1 MHPIQKFTAEC
12 EKLTKPYGVGL
23 EKPPK
28 EIDADL
34 AMPCF
39 TLAKEMKKS
48 PQDIAKEIA
57 KSIAG
62 KKHESIKKIEASGP
76 YVNFYAGW
84 EKISVMVI
92 KQVIKENW
100 KYGSGK
106 KSIGAKQTDAKRINA
121 KGVSQRGAKQ
131 SASSSS
137 GKVIVEFAHP
147 NTHKLFHIGHL
158 RNITTGEAVSR
169 ILEFSGTNVI
179 RANYQG
185 DVGLHIAKCLWAIGK
200 TGLEKSPSLS
210 KRIEFLGNAYAKGSK
225 AYEEDEKAKSEI
237 IEINKNIYEKD
248 PKTMKLWK
256 LTREWSLEYFDKIYE
271 RVDTTFNRLYF
282 ESEVSQPGLNLAKQA
297 LKRGILESSDGAVIF
312 DGTNHGLDKRVFI
325 NNKGL
330 PTYEAKELGLA
341 ELEFSEFGKI
351 DKCIH
356 VVGPEQ
362 ASFFKVTFKVEELL
376 NPKKFKDRQ
385 FHLAYG
391 WVRLREGKMSSRLG
405 NVIEGEWLLDE
416 LKKNILEKYVGK
428 QDYPENKKQEI
439 AETIAIGAT
448 KYYFLRFNTPSEISF
463 DMNEAVSLEGDT
475 GPYLQYTYARA
486 RSILRKSREHKKEKD
501 GSRAHSIH
509 GTISREEMAVV
520 KKLSEFPHAI
530 EKSAGEY
537 KPNLV
542 ANYLFELAT
551 AFNEFYHA
559 KQVIGSGQ
567 EKELLAMVEAV
578 SIVLSSG
585 LKLLGIR
592 TLERM

>member
-1 MHPIQKFTAEC
+1 MNPLTKFHKEC
-12 EKLTKPYGVGL
+12 EKFTKKYGIQL

-39 TLAKEMKKS
+39 FLAKKMKKS
-48 PQDIAKEIA
+48 PHDIAKEISEELS
-57 KSIAG
+57 KNKCVMISR
-62 KKHESIKKIEASGP
+62 IKAVGP
-76 YVNFYAGW
+76 YVNFYADWG
-84 EKISVMVI
+84 KLSALVV
-92 KQVIKENW
+92 KQVLKEKE

-106 KSIGAKQTDAKRINA
+106 KPNDAKHTDDRRSSG
-121 KGVSQRGAKQ
+121 KR
-131 SASSSS
+131 ASSRSE
-137 GKVIVEFAHP
+137 KVIVEFAHP

-169 ILEFSGTNVI
+169 ILEFSGTKVI

-185 DVGLHIAKCLWAIGK
+185 DVGLHIAKCLWGIEK
-200 TGLEKSPSLS
+200 TGLEKSPLLG

-237 IEINKNIYEKD
+237 IEINKKIYEKD

-271 RVDTTFNRLYF
+271 RVGTKFNRFYF
-282 ESEVSQPGLNLAKQA
+282 ESEVSQPGLKLAKQA
-297 LKRGILESSDGAVIF
+297 LKKGILESSDGAVIF
-312 DGTNHGLDKRVFI
+312 NGEKHGLDKRVFI
-325 NNKGL
+325 NNMGL

-341 ELEFSEFGKI
+341 ELEFTEFGKI

-376 NPKKFKDRQ
+376 NPKKFKDKQ

-416 LKKNILEKYVGK
+416 LKKNVLEKYVSK

-439 AETIAIGAT
+439 AETIAMGAT

-486 RSILRKSREHKKEKD
+486 RSILRKSKK
-501 GSRAHSIH
+501 RAAAGRIIEGNS
-509 GTISREEMAVV
+509 VV
-520 KKLSEFPHAI
+520 KKLSEFPSVI
-530 EKSAGEY
+530 EKSASEY
-537 KPNLV
+537 KPHYL
-542 ANYLFELAT
+542 ASYLFEFAT
-551 AFNEFYHA
+551 VFNEFYHA
-559 KQVIGSGQ
+559 TQVIGS
-567 EKELLAMVEAV
+567 EHEARLLALVEAV
-578 SIVLSSG
+578 SIVLKNG
-585 LKLLGIR
+585 LKLLGIKAP
-592 TLERM
+592 ESM

>member
-1 MHPIQKFTAEC
+1 MNPLTKFHKEC
-12 EKLTKPYGVGL
+12 EKITKKYGIQL
-23 EKPPK
+23 EKPPQQI
-28 EIDADL
+28 EADL

-39 TLAKEMKKS
+39 ILAKKMKKS
-48 PQDIAKEIA
+48 PQDIAKEI
-57 KSIAG
+57 SECLS
-62 KKHESIKKIEASGP
+62 KKKYVIISRIEASGP
-76 YVNFYAGW
+76 YVNFYADW
-84 EKISVMVI
+84 RKISALVVE
-92 KQVIKENW
+92 QVIREKGN
-100 KYGSGK
+100 YGSGK
-106 KSIGAKQTDAKRINA
+106 RKKD
-121 KGVSQRGAKQ
+121 
-131 SASSSS
+131 
-137 GKVIVEFAHP
+137 KVIVEFAHP

-169 ILEFSGTNVI
+169 ILEFNGTKVI

-185 DVGLHIAKCLWAIGK
+185 DVGLHIAKCLWGIEK
-200 TGLEKSPSLS
+200 LGLTKAPSLDE
-210 KRIEFLGNAYAKGSK
+210 KIKFLGNAYAKGSK

-237 IEINKNIYEKD
+237 IEINKKIYEKD

-256 LTREWSLEYFDKIYE
+256 LTRKWSLEYFDKIYE
-271 RVDTTFNRLYF
+271 RVGTKFDRLYF
-282 ESEVSQPGLNLAKQA
+282 ESEVSQPGLKLAKQA
-297 LKRGILESSDGAVIF
+297 LKKGILESSDGAVIF
-312 DGTNHGLDKRVFI
+312 NGEKHGLDKRVFI
-325 NNKGL
+325 SNKGL

-376 NPKKFKDRQ
+376 NPKKFKDKQ

-416 LKKNILEKYVGK
+416 LKKNVLEKYVSK

-439 AETIAIGAT
+439 AETIAMGAT

-486 RSILRKSREHKKEKD
+486 RSILRKSKKKARPNDAKSLGKITE
-501 GSRAHSIH
+501 GINI
-509 GTISREEMAVV
+509 T
-520 KKLSEFPHAI
+520 KKLSEFPEII
-530 EKSAGEY
+530 EKSANEY
-537 KPNLV
+537 KPHYL
-542 ANYLFELAT
+542 ASYLFELAT

-559 KQVIGSGQ
+559 TQVIGSEHEAQ
-567 EKELLAMVEAV
+567 LLALVEAV
-578 SIVLSSG
+578 SILLKNG
-585 LKLLGIR
+585 LNLLGIKA
-592 TLERM
+592 LERM